1 MKIIIINGSNR
12 KKGAT
17 ALVLNEF
24 YQLLKKRDDIDVQYI
39 DVFDLHLNYC
49 SGCGKCYKKGKC
61 IFEDDIEK
69 LSLEISQANGIIL
82 GSPTYA
88 SNVSAQM
95 KTIIDRGHFV
105 IEQLLYGKYAIS
117 VSTYENYGGKE
128 TSRILNRL
136 LTYSGAKISKS
147 FLIKIPF
154 SSNPLENS
162 SIKNEINHAANRF
175 YTDIAYQK
183 KYFFQSIKHFLI
195 FRFGIVPFVRKKGI
209 EYEGVLKHWSDR
221 KIKIKGGLS

>member
-69 LSLEISQANGIIL
+69 LSLEISQANGIVL

-221 KIKIKGGLS
+221 KIKIKGWLS

>member
-1 MKIIIINGSNR
+1 MKILIINGSYR

-17 ALVLNEF
+17 ALVLNEI
-24 YQLLKKRDDIDVQYI
+24 YQLLKKRDDIEVQYI
-39 DVFDLHLNYC
+39 DVSNLHLNFC
-49 SGCGKCYKKGKC
+49 IGCGECYKKGKC
-61 IFEDDIEK
+61 IFHDDIEK
-69 LSLEISQANGIIL
+69 LSLEISEANGIVL
-82 GSPTYA
+82 GSPTYV
-88 SNVSAQM
+88 SNVSAQI

-147 FLIKIPF
+147 ILIKIPF

-162 SIKNEINHAANRF
+162 STKNEIINATNRF
-175 YTDIAYQK
+175 YTDIAFQK
-183 KYFFQSIKHFLI
+183 RYFFQTIKHFLI
-195 FRFGIVPFVRKKGI
+195 FRFGIVTFVKKKGI

-221 KIKIKGGLS
+221 KIKI